1 MKTVRP
7 AVRRALDQALEGRP
21 STLEEVT
28 LLASVRGAELLALT
42 RTADEL
48 RRLQVGER
56 VTWVANLNLNYTNI
70 CTARCGFCAFSR
82 PPGAPDA
89 WRLSLEEMQ
98 SRIDQA
104 VALGVS
110 EVCLQAGLAP
120 DLDGEDY
127 VRLTRTLKERHP
139 RIHLHA
145 FSPQEILHG
154 ARASGRTVEDLLRA
168 LRDAG
173 LGSLP
178 GTSAEILDQG
188 LRDRISP
195 RRIRVEEWVEV
206 ITTAHLLG
214 LSTTA
219 TIMYGFLEEPHHL
232 AHHLLRLRAIQ
243 KETGGFTEFVPLS
256 FVHRQAPAWRDS
268 TIPGLRAGPT
278 GCEVLVIH
286 ALARVVLGQTF
297 RNIQASWVKEG
308 PRLAQILLDCGANDL
323 GGTLLTES
331 ISKAAGSEQGGFLS
345 PGEFNRLI
353 LDSGRLPTRRD
364 TLYRLLDRP
373 AGTADPF
380 GLPLP
385 DPPEQGGR
393 SPDGEGSQPDPSES
407 TVTPMRN
414 RRPCSN

>member
-1 MKTVRP
+1 MKAVSP
-7 AVRRALDQALEGRP
+7 AVRRALDRALEGHP
-21 STLEEVT
+21 STLGEVT
-28 LLASVRGAELLALT
+28 LLASVRGAELTALT
-42 RTADEL
+42 RAADEL

-98 SRIDQA
+98 SRVDQA
-104 VALGVS
+104 AALGVS
-110 EVCLQAGLAP
+110 EICVQAGLAP

-127 VRLTRTLKERHP
+127 VRLTRALKERHP

-145 FSPQEILHG
+145 FSPQEIQHG
-154 ARASGRTVEDLLRA
+154 AQASGRTVEDLLRA

-206 ITTAHLLG
+206 ITTAHRLG

-232 AHHLLRLRAIQ
+232 ARHLLRLRTIQ
-243 KETGGFTEFVPLS
+243 EETGGFTEFVPLS
-256 FVHRQAPAWRDS
+256 FVHRQAPAWLDS
-268 TIPGLRAGPT
+268 TIPGLRAGAT
-278 GCEVLVIH
+278 GCEVLVTH

-323 GGTLLTES
+323 GGTLLNES
-331 ISKAAGSEQGGFLS
+331 ISTAAGSEHGGFLS
-345 PGEFNRLI
+345 PGELNRLI
-353 LDSGRLPTRRD
+353 LDSGRLPARRD
-364 TLYRLLDRP
+364 TRYRLLDRP
-373 AGTADPF
+373 AGTADP
-380 GLPLP
+380 LDSHSWEVP
-385 DPPEQGGR
+385 DREAGVRTAKGPGQTPPN
-393 SPDGEGSQPDPSES
+393 QPGP
-407 TVTPMRN
+407 P
-414 RRPCSN
+414 

>member
-1 MKTVRP
+1 MTIIRTE
-7 AVRRALDQALEGRP
+7 VRRALDRALEGHP
-21 STLEEVT
+21 TTLEEAT
-28 LLASVRGAELLALT
+28 LLATVRGAELTALT
-42 RTADEL
+42 RAADEL
-48 RRLQVGER
+48 RRRQVGRR

-98 SRIDQA
+98 TRVGQA
-104 VALGVS
+104 AALGVT

-127 VRLTRTLKERHP
+127 VRLTRALKERHP
-139 RIHLHA
+139 RMHLHA

-168 LRDAG
+168 LKDAG

-206 ITTAHLLG
+206 VTTAHRLG
-214 LSTTA
+214 LSTTS
-219 TIMYGFLEEPHHL
+219 TIMYGFLERPDHL
-232 AHHLLRLRAIQ
+232 ARHLLKLRSIQ
-243 KETGGFTEFVPLS
+243 EETGGFTEFVPLS
-256 FVHRQAPAWRDS
+256 FVHRQAPAWLDS
-268 TIPGLRAGPT
+268 AIPELRAGAT
-278 GCEVLVIH
+278 GCEVLVVH

-297 RNIQASWVKEG
+297 HNIQASWVKEG

-331 ISKAAGSEQGGFLS
+331 ISTAAGSAYGGFQS
-345 PGEFNRLI
+345 PEELNRLV
-353 LDSGRLPTRRD
+353 LDAGRLPARRD
-364 TLYRLLDRP
+364 TLYRLLGPAEQDADLMGSHSWEVPDREAGRQTAKGPRQTSPNHP
-373 AGTADPF
+373 A
-380 GLPLP
+380 
-385 DPPEQGGR
+385 
-393 SPDGEGSQPDPSES
+393 
-407 TVTPMRN
+407 TP
-414 RRPCSN
+414 

>member
-1 MKTVRP
+1 MTIIR
-7 AVRRALDQALEGRP
+7 AEVRRALNRALEGHP
-21 STLEEVT
+21 TTLEEAT
-28 LLASVRGAELLALT
+28 LLASVRGTELKALT
-42 RTADEL
+42 GAADEL

-89 WRLSLEEMQ
+89 WRISLEQMQ
-98 SRIDQA
+98 SRVDQA
-104 VALGVS
+104 AALGVS

-127 VRLTRTLKERHP
+127 VRLTRALKERHP
-139 RIHLHA
+139 RMHLHA

-154 ARASGRTVEDLLRA
+154 ARASGRSVEDLLRA
-168 LRDAG
+168 LKDAG

-206 ITTAHLLG
+206 ITTAHRLG
-214 LSTTA
+214 LTTTSTV
-219 TIMYGFLEEPHHL
+219 MYGFLEEPSHL
-232 AHHLLRLRAIQ
+232 ARHLLRLRTIQ
-243 KETGGFTEFVPLS
+243 EQTGGFTEFVPLS
-256 FVHRQAPAWRDS
+256 FVHHQAPAWLDS
-268 TIPGLRAGPT
+268 RIPELRAGAT
-278 GCEVLVIH
+278 GCEVLVVH

-323 GGTLLTES
+323 GGTLLAEN
-331 ISKAAGSEQGGFLS
+331 ISTAAGSKH
-345 PGEFNRLI
+345 GEFQPPRELNRLI
-353 LDSGRLPTRRD
+353 RDAGRLPARRD
-364 TLYRLLDRP
+364 TLYRLLAQP
-373 AGTADPF
+373 AGIVDP
-380 GLPLP
+380 LDSLSCEPP
-385 DPPEQGGR
+385 DRGG
-393 SPDGEGSQPDPSES
+393 
-407 TVTPMRN
+407 
-414 RRPCSN
+414 